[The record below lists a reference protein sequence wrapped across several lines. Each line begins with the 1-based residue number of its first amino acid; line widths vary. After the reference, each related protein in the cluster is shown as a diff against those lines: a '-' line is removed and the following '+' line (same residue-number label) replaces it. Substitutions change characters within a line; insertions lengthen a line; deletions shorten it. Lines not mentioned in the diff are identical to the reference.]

1 MDIYFITSLPPPS
14 PSLPLPPPSPSQ
26 QTASAAKATETAAAS
41 TTDTQ
46 SATVNSKEGESLS
59 VQQILMP
66 PDTDFLSSFYEAA
79 QARELY
85 TSSQCI
91 IMT

>member
-1 MDIYFITSLPPPS
+1 M
-14 PSLPLPPPSPSQ
+14 
-26 QTASAAKATETAAAS
+26 
-41 TTDTQ
+41 
-46 SATVNSKEGESLS
+46 NSKEGESLS

-66 PDTDFLSSFYEAA
+66 PETDFLSSFYEAA

-91 IMT
+91 MYYYDIKMSGALK

>member
-1 MDIYFITSLPPPS
+1 MDIYFITSPPL
-14 PSLPLPPPSPSQ
+14 SLSQ
-26 QTASAAKATETAAAS
+26 QTASPAKTTETAAAS

-46 SATVNSKEGESLS
+46 SAAMNSKEGESLS

-66 PDTDFLSSFYEAA
+66 PETDFLSSFYEAA

-91 IMT
+91 MYYYDIKMRVVL